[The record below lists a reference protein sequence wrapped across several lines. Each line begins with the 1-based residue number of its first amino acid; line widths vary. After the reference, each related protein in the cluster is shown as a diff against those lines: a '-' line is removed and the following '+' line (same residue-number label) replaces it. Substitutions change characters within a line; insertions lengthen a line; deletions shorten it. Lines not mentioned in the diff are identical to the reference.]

1 VRAPGGNE
9 QNQIYRQDPGGKEP
23 VLLTDPARTHR
34 PIATNRARNRLL
46 VVSTDL
52 DKTGRRENPTLD
64 PSLLDPLDPASVRKI
79 ATLPGTGWFAATFSF
94 DDRQLALIEFKSVNE
109 TFVWVVDVNSGAR
122 RRVLPAAT
130 DATAKQI
137 ATENVE
143 FTRDGKGLLVTT
155 DRDGEFQRSAY
166 LDFATG
172 KLEYFGPDNWDT
184 EELAVSPDGKTIA
197 AVTNEAGV
205 GVLRLYA
212 ADTRREL
219 P

>member
-1 VRAPGGNE
+1 
-9 QNQIYRQDPGGKEP
+9 GKEP

-34 PIATNRARNRLL
+34 QIATNRARNRLL
-46 VVSTDL
+46 VVSADL
-52 DKTGRRENPTLD
+52 DKTGRRRHPTRALAVLPHRPLCAASARKTPTLPD
-64 PSLLDPLDPASVRKI
+64 
-79 ATLPGTGWFAATFSF
+79 TGWFAATFSF

-109 TFVWVVDVNSGAR
+109 TFVWVVDVASGAR

-143 FTRDGKGLLVTT
+143 FTRDGKGLLVAT

-219 P
+219 PRPDAP